1 MARIST
7 YPKDLEVSD
16 YDAWIGT
23 NHPTGATKQFTA
35 KAVADYLNIKGKIS
49 VSAQMV
55 FKYWTNNPLNAQA
68 PGPGDFYGPAAGS
81 AITSIT
87 TIQVYKQDVS
97 GQDVVAFM
105 DYIVGSNIL
114 ISEQNNISTFGD
126 FLIDSYA
133 INDPDDDFYTLNLT
147 SVGGSGNLTELL
159 HFDFALKEGDYV
171 TGVNAGEYINIDNPS
186 GAVPT
191 INHNITSRVDTSSAD
206 SALTFP
212 VIDTITTN
220 NTGHVTSVNTKTV
233 TVPVSIDG
241 SGTTNFVT
249 KWIDTDTIGDSLMFD
264 NGTSVGI
271 GVANPSNLLQ
281 IGSVGSTGFTN
292 QKIAW
297 GDGTY
302 AGALNVSSSGS
313 TLYASGDQIFSPGT
327 IERMRITSA
336 GGISFGSTGTAYG
349 TSGQILKSN
358 ANASPTWVDAS
369 TVIGGPYLPLSGGT
383 MTGQITATPG
393 IEMGAGNINFAD
405 SGKVRL
411 GDSSDLQIYNN
422 GTHSYIINTTGDLTI
437 DSQGDDLLL
446 KAADDLLL
454 YVQGTEVA
462 LQAIG
467 NAGVKIRYNN
477 VVKFETTST
486 GVSVTGSA
494 GI

>member
-7 YPKDLEVSD
+7 YPKDLDVSD

-23 NHPTGATKQFTA
+23 NYPDGATKQFTA
-35 KAVADYLNIKGKIS
+35 KAVADYLNTKSKVSI
-49 VSAQMV
+49 SAQMV
-55 FKYWTNNPLNAQA
+55 FKYWTNNPLNTQV

-87 TIQVYKQDVS
+87 TIQVSKQDVS

-171 TGVNAGEYINIDNPS
+171 TGINAGEYINIDNPS

-233 TVPVSIDG
+233 TVPASIDG

-271 GVANPSNLLQ
+271 GTDSPVNLLHVSGGLTRLDSGAASSNPLGVYSSFDTTAINLFATSNSGFVNVNSSGMNLGVPWNGGPKLSILNNGNVG
-281 IGSVGSTGFTN
+281 IGTTSPTSRLDVSGGDIEV
-292 QKIAW
+292 KDIAS
-297 GDGTY
+297 GIIMKSPDGTRY
-302 AGALNVSSSGS
+302 RV
-313 TLYASGDQIFSPGT
+313 T
-327 IERMRITSA
+327 I
-336 GGISFGSTGTAYG
+336 
-349 TSGQILKSN
+349 
-358 ANASPTWVDAS
+358 AN
-369 TVIGGPYLPLSGGT
+369 GGT
-383 MTGQITATPG
+383 L
-393 IEMGAGNINFAD
+393 
-405 SGKVRL
+405 SV
-411 GDSSDLQIYNN
+411 
-422 GTHSYIINTTGDLTI
+422 
-437 DSQGDDLLL
+437 
-446 KAADDLLL
+446 AA
-454 YVQGTEVA
+454 V
-462 LQAIG
+462 
-467 NAGVKIRYNN
+467 
-477 VVKFETTST
+477 
-486 GVSVTGSA
+486 
-494 GI
+494 